1 LFSTPNGTAHP
12 EPTTTITRSILMTS
26 QTTFRSGSWT
36 RTRLAQAGVG
46 LGVAASVLA
55 GAAVASAAQ
64 PALQAPA
71 PIASAAAHAK
81 VPYSSVTVAPGIARA
96 GQHITISGNA
106 PKNARAGSWITLQSF
121 AFAAK
126 QGVNGVPAIRTQ
138 VLVNGKYTAKATVR
152 AGLKPTT
159 YAIMGTFQGKALDTV
174 AWVKV
179 SSQIARPYSSVTVT
193 PGTVR
198 PGQRITISGNAPK
211 NSRAGSWI
219 TLQSDAFA
227 SKRTVNGIPA
237 IRTQELVNGKY
248 AVTTTIRSGLK
259 PTTYAVMGSF
269 EGKPLDTVAWMTVR

>member
-1 LFSTPNGTAHP
+1 MASHTP
-12 EPTTTITRSILMTS
+12 
-26 QTTFRSGSWT
+26 FRSGSWT

-46 LGVAASVLA
+46 LGVAASVLS
-55 GAAVASAAQ
+55 GAAVATAATH
-64 PALQAPA
+64 APA
-71 PIASAAAHAK
+71 PKPVPYAAQAK
-81 VPYSSVTVAPGIARA
+81 VPYSSVAVAPGIARA

-106 PKNARAGSWITLQSF
+106 PKNAHAGQWITLQSF

-126 QGVNGVPAIRTQ
+126 QGVNGVPSVRTQ

-152 AGLKPTT
+152 AGLKPTS

-179 SSQIARPYSSVTVT
+179 SSRTARPYSSVTVSSSS
-193 PGTVR
+193 VR

-211 NSRAGSWI
+211 NSHAGSWI

-227 SKRTVNGIPA
+227 SSRTVNGVPA

-248 AVTTTIRSGLK
+248 TATATIRKGLK
-259 PTTYAVMGSF
+259 PTTYAVMGTF
-269 EGKPLDTVAWMTVR
+269 QGKPLDTVAWMTVR